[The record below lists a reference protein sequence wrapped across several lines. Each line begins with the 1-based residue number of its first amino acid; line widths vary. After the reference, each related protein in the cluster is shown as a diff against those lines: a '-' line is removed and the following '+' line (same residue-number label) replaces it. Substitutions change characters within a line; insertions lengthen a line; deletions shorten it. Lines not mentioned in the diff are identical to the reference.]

1 VGEGDDFFHDG
12 GKSGDG
18 TAAQVV
24 AVAEATWE
32 HDRFAPLQVA
42 VFVPE
47 LHHIKSE
54 VLAQGMDHVHVAVG
68 TGKRDNA
75 NFHGAKF
82 GILKRMAEPSKPHFP
97 TFVHNGFR
105 LLRSVVYFRSA
116 ISQT

>member
-12 GKSGDG
+12 GKPGDG
-18 TAAQVV
+18 AAAQVV
-24 AVAEATWE
+24 AVAEATRE
-32 HDRFAPLQVA
+32 HDRFTPLQVA
-42 VFVPE
+42 VFVPK

-75 NFHGAKF
+75 NFHGAKV
-82 GILKRMAEPSKPHFP
+82 GILKRMGGSSKSHFP

-105 LLRSVVYFRSA
+105 LLQSVVYFRFA